1 MFNETGILVNPGPED
16 KVLFWSGA
24 RTSCHPIALRLR
36 TTDWKSVADRENAL
50 KRVVAPLQQ
59 ASACFL

>member
-1 MFNETGILVNPGPED
+1 LEHVKLDQSRRLVEFAFFAVSNSQFG
-16 KVLFWSGA
+16 
-24 RTSCHPIALRLR
+24 RLRRR

-50 KRVVAPLQQ
+50 KPVSAPLQQ